1 MKKFSM
7 KKFFITLIV
16 LLCAMQSIIAQEV
29 LITTDGDVM
38 TVYIDDIG
46 SSTIYYKTEN
56 SDAAQLQRID
66 KSKVYMIKKSDGT
79 KIDLS
84 GNSIPTQKTTTP
96 ATVQPMNTELSE
108 EAKQRNKEL
117 IDAVNYAASAP
128 ESNELSDNR
137 AVNVYATLGV
147 DDNSI
152 MCNDDI
158 ELSFETNGGFHIL
171 LIINNK
177 SNRTIYIDQ
186 ANTFFISSGES
197 SPYYVPM
204 AYSSSTSKTGDAN
217 AGSFAGAMGIHDYQ
231 TNISTNT
238 VYSQRVVSIPP
249 MSQKRLESK
258 WLFPT
263 RSHLCCPGVYFAY
276 IKYGKQYYGQVYT
289 RFAEEKK
296 SPDILK
302 NGETLNYSYGNS
314 PLKFTFFVTY
324 SFKEDCEITNSISLN
339 LFMKKVI
346 GYTAKGT
353 LLPVN
358 FGSPEKVIS
367 DLTSTNCYIG
377 TQTID
382 NTSSY
387 YNFEGTVLKR
397 P

>member
-1 MKKFSM
+1 M

-16 LLCAMQSIIAQEV
+16 SLCAMQSIVAQDV

-38 TVYIDDIG
+38 TVFIEDIS
-46 SSTIYYKTEN
+46 SSTIYYKVEN
-56 SDAAQLQRID
+56 SENSSLQRID
-66 KSKVYMIKKSDGT
+66 KSKIYMIKKSDGT

-84 GNSIPTQKTTTP
+84 SSSTQTEKATTT
-96 ATVQPMNTELSE
+96 TQQMNTELSE
-108 EAKQRNKEL
+108 AAKQRNKEL

-263 RSHLCCPGVYFAY
+263 RSHLCCPGVYFAW

-289 RFAEEKK
+289 RFAEGKK
-296 SPDILK
+296 SQDILK

-339 LFMKKVI
+339 LFIKKVI
-346 GYTAKGT
+346 GYTTKGT
-353 LLPVN
+353 AASFLLAVN
-358 FGSPEKVIS
+358 YGSPEKVIS
-367 DLTSTNCYIG
+367 DLTSTNYFIG
-377 TQTID
+377 IQTID